1 MTRHL
6 RSLGRTLTFAVTT
19 SSLTSL
25 AAQVSPT
32 LTDRDRAEIRALSA
46 AYGPALF
53 GCKGEEYADLFATP
67 GGYFG
72 SSSRGE
78 VRQRQALIEMVLGYD
93 RCRTTSSNR
102 TPTEPSGSPPGQGRG
117 TATLPSPVI
126 EWAPEGAKAR
136 IVNSSGGGYY
146 DDFYVK
152 TPKGWRFKSR
162 NVVSDAEVAAHLTTQ
177 DFIEIRQLAGDDHG
191 HYEDLYGAP
200 DGPIRPRPLV
210 PGPADQPFRASGLR
224 LTPTPD
230 GVRGLAH
237 LRDNGGHY
245 EDLYVK
251 TLEGWRIKERK
262 YFPPAKD
269 SPPDNDR

>member
-1 MTRHL
+1 MTSHA
-6 RSLGRTLTFAVTT
+6 RSLLRTLTLTVTT
-19 SSLTSL
+19 MLSLTSL
-25 AAQVSPT
+25 AAQVSKT
-32 LTDRDRAEIRALSA
+32 LTDQDRAEIQALST

-53 GCKGEEYADLFATP
+53 GCNGEAYADLFATP

-78 VRQRQALIEMVLGYD
+78 VRERQALIEMVVGYD
-93 RCRTTSSNR
+93 RCRPPSPNR
-102 TPTEPSGSPPGQGRG
+102 ASGEPSGSPSGQGRG
-117 TATLPSPVI
+117 SALPSPVI

-136 IVNSSGGGYY
+136 IINSSGGGYY
-146 DDFYVK
+146 DDVYVK

-191 HYEDLYGAP
+191 HYENLYGRP
-200 DGPIRPRPLV
+200 DGPISARGLTIGSDDR
-210 PGPADQPFRASGLR
+210 PFRTSGLR

-230 GVRGLAH
+230 GVRGLAY

-251 TLEGWRIKERK
+251 TPQGWRIKERK
-262 YFPPAKD
+262 YFPPEKGK
-269 SPPDNDR
+269 

>member
-1 MTRHL
+1 MISHL
-6 RSLGRTLTFAVTT
+6 RPLGRTLTLAVTML
-19 SSLTSL
+19 SLTSL
-25 AAQVSPT
+25 AAQVSTT
-32 LTDRDRAEIRALSA
+32 LTDRDRAEIQALSA

-53 GCKGEEYADLFATP
+53 GCKAEAYADLFATP

-78 VRQRQALIEMVLGYD
+78 VRQRQALMEMVLSYD
-93 RCRTTSSNR
+93 RCRTPASTR
-102 TPTEPSGSPPGQGRG
+102 APAEPSGSPSAQGRG
-117 TATLPSPVI
+117 TRLPSPVI

-136 IVNSSGGGYY
+136 IINSSGGGYY
-146 DDFYVK
+146 DDSYVK

-162 NVVSDAEVAAHLTTQ
+162 NVVSDAEVAAQLTTQ

-191 HYEDLYGAP
+191 HYEDLYGGP
-200 DGPIRPRPLV
+200 DGPITPRHPT
-210 PGPADQPFRASGLR
+210 GGIDQPFRSSGLR

-230 GVRGLAH
+230 GVRGLAY

-251 TLEGWRIKERK
+251 TPQGWRIKDRK
-262 YFPPAKD
+262 YFPPDKG
-269 SPPDNDR
+269 R